1 MIEKNDFVAEFSA
14 PSCAAQHHWNIVE
27 GRVGKVVVT
36 QLYRQITK
44 ELLSDSAELDR
55 LLALGAEKASEI
67 AEQTL
72 ADVYQKLGFIPRR

>member
-1 MIEKNDFVAEFSA
+1 DAVVALTEPMQA
-14 PSCAAQHHWNIVE
+14 
-27 GRVGKVVVT
+27 R
-36 QLYRQITK
+36 TK

>member
-1 MIEKNDFVAEFSA
+1 MQA
-14 PSCAAQHHWNIVE
+14 
-27 GRVGKVVVT
+27 R
-36 QLYRQITK
+36 TK

-72 ADVYQKLGFIPRR
+72 SDVYQKLGFIPRR